1 MSRCLVLVLAV
12 VISLAQAQSPKDDP
26 VKTASVRDSKK
37 YPICIS
43 DSDCDS
49 VSEKAKFD
57 HL

>member
-1 MSRCLVLVLAV
+1 MSRCLVLVV

-26 VKTASVRDSKK
+26 VKTVSVRDSKK

>member
-1 MSRCLVLVLAV
+1 MIVVSSSGLAATTSKPVMMSAG
-12 VISLAQAQSPKDDP
+12 
-26 VKTASVRDSKK
+26 VKTVSVRDSKK